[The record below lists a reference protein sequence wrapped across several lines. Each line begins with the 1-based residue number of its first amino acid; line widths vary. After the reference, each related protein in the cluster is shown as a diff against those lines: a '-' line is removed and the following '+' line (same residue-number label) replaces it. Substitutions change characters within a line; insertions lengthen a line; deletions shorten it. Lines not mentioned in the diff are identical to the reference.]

1 MVRPNEFP
9 EVICSA
15 GRFKGRFIL
24 SSSIEQFTQRLKNS
38 MLSLLFIPNN
48 LLSLFVLNL
57 KEICHMG
64 ARLGFALE
72 WFYIKA

>member
-1 MVRPNEFP
+1 
-9 EVICSA
+9 
-15 GRFKGRFIL
+15 
-24 SSSIEQFTQRLKNS
+24 

-72 WFYIKA
+72 LFYIKA